1 MWGRGPEVGLDDG
14 SLRNYSLL
22 VCLLMVDSVVSV
34 GARWVFL
41 LRFQQAFEAAI
52 LQLLR
57 SGVCVCVFC
66 LLVAARFSL
75 LFDLRLLYG
84 AHVVAV
90 AKV

>member
-1 MWGRGPEVGLDDG
+1 
-14 SLRNYSLL
+14 LL

-34 GARWVFL
+34 GARGVFL
-41 LRFQQAFEAAI
+41 LGFRQAFEAAI

-57 SGVCVCVFC
+57 SGVCVCVLC
-66 LLVAARFSL
+66 LLVAALFSL